1 MLLFCPSQVIRNA
14 RRSNKYCFELA
25 MSEGRSCVLA
35 SESIQEQDGWIGL
48 MTAILT
54 SNKNALEAKK
64 STNTVT
70 SPDGML
76 LNCMIILNEYLPNL

>member
-1 MLLFCPSQVIRNA
+1 
-14 RRSNKYCFELA
+14 

-35 SESIQEQDGWIGL
+35 SESAQEQDGWIGL

-64 STNTVT
+64 SNSTVT
-70 SPDGML
+70 SPDGKQYKADM
-76 LNCMIILNEYLPNL
+76 NVFIIASICPYI

>member
-1 MLLFCPSQVIRNA
+1 MIRNA

-35 SESIQEQDGWIGL
+35 SESAQEQDGWIGL

-64 STNTVT
+64 SNSTVT
-70 SPDGML
+70 SPDGKQYM
-76 LNCMIILNEYLPNL
+76 NVFIIASICP